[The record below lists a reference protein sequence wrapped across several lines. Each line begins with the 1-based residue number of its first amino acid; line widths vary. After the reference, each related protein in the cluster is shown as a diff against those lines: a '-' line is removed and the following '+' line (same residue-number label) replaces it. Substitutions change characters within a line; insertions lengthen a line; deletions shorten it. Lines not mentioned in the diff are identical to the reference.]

1 MSVTLIAEKAGVSI
15 ATVSR
20 VLNNS
25 RPVKPEIAEAVR
37 RAAEE
42 LNLPVKPPRRRK
54 ERSKGRQATTIAIV
68 SIGQSYRGW
77 FDLPIIASVVAEV
90 SRAAQDA
97 DMGVFIS
104 EVSHPPEL
112 PATLKRPEVG
122 GAVAF
127 INAGVAR
134 DQIRA
139 IQSQLPLVRVMGGS
153 IAPLEVDQV
162 ASDSNAVGF
171 LAARHLLG
179 AGISN
184 FAFLTL
190 QPGWD
195 FIRLRAQGFIIG
207 AEDLARHT
215 PTCYIAGDARAP
227 HGMYGPDCFV
237 EPSLDLLAKQLV
249 KQREKGRIGLFVPR
263 DEETVEVY
271 RALRERGLEPD
282 RDVLVVSCDNEQVR
296 LSGLHPR
303 PASIDLCVPEIA
315 RRAVRRLAYRI
326 KHRDDAAVRT
336 LISPTL
342 PPPSVD
348 PATA

>member
-54 ERSKGRQATTIAIV
+54 ERNRGRQATTIAIV

-77 FDLPIIASVVAEV
+77 FDVPIIASVVAEV

-97 DMGVFIS
+97 DMGIFIS

-127 INAGVAR
+127 ISGNVTR
-134 DQIRA
+134 EQVRA
-139 IQSQLPLVRVMGGS
+139 IQVHLPLVRVMGGS
-153 IAPLEVDQV
+153 IASLEVDQV

-171 LAARHLLG
+171 LAARHLLNSG
-179 AGISN
+179 VTN
-184 FAFLTL
+184 LAFLTL
-190 QPGWD
+190 QSGWD

-207 AEDLARHT
+207 AEDIAGRT
-215 PTCYIAGDARAP
+215 PTCYIAAAPDAPR
-227 HGMYGPDCFV
+227 GMYGPHCVV
-237 EPSLDLLAKQLV
+237 EQSLEQLVKQLV

-271 RALRERGLEPD
+271 RALREHGLEPE

-296 LSGLHPR
+296 LSALHPR
-303 PASIDLCVPEIA
+303 PASIDLSVAEIA
-315 RRAVRRLAYRI
+315 RRAVRRLAYRM

-342 PPPSVD
+342 PLSPAD
-348 PATA
+348 PASL